1 MDDDVRRGDIRILG
15 RTISVDERVNA
26 PAMAASGLV
35 LVLVLFLLAA
45 VYSSFTII
53 QPGNV
58 GVVFNRFSGALKT
71 VGQGVAWRVPWITQV
86 QSYPIALRT
95 YTMVSRA
102 DEGAVMGDDSIDLPT
117 REGQHIRQDIS
128 VTYNTSQEKA
138 GDVFRSFRGADISE
152 IEATFVRRT
161 IITVAQNQAGQ
172 VSLTDLISNQRGPL
186 QEHIQE
192 TLQVEM
198 GKMGFNV
205 DKVNLGASHLPDA
218 IEKQMQQKM
227 AAQQQAQQADYE
239 LQRQQTLAKAKVA
252 EAEGDAQAQL
262 VKARAMAEG
271 NRLLEETLSALLIQS
286 KAIEKWNGT
295 LPQFTG
301 GGALPFLNVKDLTP
315 GVDAHAPVA
324 PLH

>member
-1 MDDDVRRGDIRILG
+1 M
-15 RTISVDERVNA
+15 TVDERVNA

-35 LVLVLFLLAA
+35 LALVLFLLAA
-45 VYSSFTII
+45 VYSSFAII

-102 DEGAVMGDDSIDLPT
+102 GEGSMQGDDSIDLPT

-128 VTYNTSQEKA
+128 VTYNTSEEKA

-161 IITVAQNQAGQ
+161 IITVAQNEAGQ
-172 VSLTDLISNQRGPL
+172 MSLTDLISNQRGAL
-186 QEHIQE
+186 QEHVRE
-192 TLQVEM
+192 TLQVQME
-198 GKMGFNV
+198 KMGFNV

-227 AAQQQAQQADYE
+227 GAQQQAQQADYE

-271 NRLLEETLSALLIQS
+271 NRLLQETLSPLLIQS
-286 KAIEKWNGT
+286 KAIEKWNGA

-301 GGALPFLNVKDLTP
+301 GGALPFLNMKDLAP
-315 GVDAHAPVA
+315 GVDPHAAAA
-324 PLH
+324 PPP

>member
-1 MDDDVRRGDIRILG
+1 MTVEERI
-15 RTISVDERVNA
+15 NA
-26 PAMAASGLV
+26 PAAAASGLMLA
-35 LVLVLFLLAA
+35 LVLLVVAA
-45 VYSSFTII
+45 VYASFTII

-71 VGQGVAWRVPWITQV
+71 VGQGVAWRIPWVTQV

-95 YTMVSRA
+95 YTMVTRSE
-102 DEGAVMGDDSIDLPT
+102 EGSLRGDDAIDLPT

-138 GDVFRSFRGADISE
+138 ADVFRSFRGADISE

-161 IITVAQNQAGQ
+161 IITVSQNQAGQ
-172 VSLTDLISNQRGPL
+172 MSLTDLISNQRGAL

-271 NRLLEETLSALLIQS
+271 NRLLQETLSPLLIQS
-286 KAIEKWNGT
+286 KAIEKWNGA
-295 LPQFTG
+295 LPQFSG
-301 GGALPFLNVKDLTP
+301 GGAVPFVDVKDL
-315 GVDAHAPVA
+315 GLAAHPVA
-324 PLH
+324 PPH